1 MRHLIRQRL
10 LQRTLRHARI
20 IQVAKTA
27 AHTRRPFAPFPCY
40 PALPGRKRREGILLL
55 LRRSVLRLGLRLH
68 GRGGRV
74 GRLG

>member
-10 LQRTLRHARI
+10 FQRTLRHARI

-27 AHTRRPFAPFPCY
+27 SHTRRPFAPFPCY
-40 PALPGRKRREGILLL
+40 PPLPGRKRREGIL

-68 GRGGRV
+68 GR
-74 GRLG
+74 